1 MNDLALNAGRKIK
14 DLSPQEQNTL
24 IQNILENTPTLDNL
38 TVEQFTKAVTRRNE
52 NKIVNDLDK
61 LINIKQIDYE
71 NEKAVFLNN
80 VSKTKSNATKD
91 GYFYSLQEMEKYC
104 NLQGIETP
112 LLFTP
117 AMADDYIYYLSSTA
131 RNKFNK
137 PLAPATVRW
146 DVAGASSFFT
156 FLARRHDYIKNPFLG
171 TKARPEKKTV
181 NRAVYPTAREL
192 ELIINEIK
200 NDGYK
205 DTRELSDNR
214 KELTAITYFMAY
226 RGIRC
231 GAFQN
236 MIIKKTGADLYQFE
250 TTTKGKTQRG
260 TIPAVCIDALHNAG
274 IKTTA
279 KEIKPFTQWTSD
291 KVRNYFKYYTNKL
304 YGKNNLIHIITAP
317 YSCHDL
323 RHFYAL
329 QEYQKD
335 RDIYRL
341 KELLN
346 HSSIATTEIY
356 LRNLGVEI

>member
-91 GYFYSLQEMEKYC
+91 GYYYSLQEMEKYC
-104 NLQGIETP
+104 ALQGIETP

-137 PLAPATVRW
+137 PLAPATVRR

-156 FLARRHDYIKNPFLG
+156 FLARRHDYIKNPFHFF
-171 TKARPEKKTV
+171 RPH
-181 NRAVYPTAREL
+181 Y
-192 ELIINEIK
+192 
-200 NDGYK
+200 
-205 DTRELSDNR
+205 
-214 KELTAITYFMAY
+214 
-226 RGIRC
+226 
-231 GAFQN
+231 
-236 MIIKKTGADLYQFE
+236 
-250 TTTKGKTQRG
+250 TQ
-260 TIPAVCIDALHNAG
+260 
-274 IKTTA
+274 
-279 KEIKPFTQWTSD
+279 
-291 KVRNYFKYYTNKL
+291 
-304 YGKNNLIHIITAP
+304 
-317 YSCHDL
+317 
-323 RHFYAL
+323 
-329 QEYQKD
+329 
-335 RDIYRL
+335 
-341 KELLN
+341 
-346 HSSIATTEIY
+346 
-356 LRNLGVEI
+356 